1 MIKPV
6 PRFKVGVDLHPQH
19 CTVEQLR
26 AAWTAA
32 DELGVDTIW
41 TWDHFFPLPPGR
53 FVSPSL
59 GGVAEGNHFEGWS
72 LLAAM
77 AADTSRAQIGLLVT
91 ANGYRNP
98 DLLAD
103 MARTVDH
110 ISRGRLILGIGA
122 GWSERDYIEYGY
134 ESGPPAAPL
143 KALEQ
148 SLVRIKAR
156 LGKLKPGPLG
166 PLPIL
171 VGGGGEKVTL
181 RLAAQY
187 ADMWNAFSPLETW
200 ARKNTI
206 LDEWCAKVG
215 RDPGQIERTI
225 GIPQAEVSEWEGCVE
240 AGAQHII
247 LMHPP
252 PFDLTAARFLLEA
265 ARA

>member
-1 MIKPV
+1 MTGSA

-19 CTVEQLR
+19 CTVQKLR
-26 AAWTAA
+26 DAWRAA

-41 TWDHFFPLPPGR
+41 TWDHFLSLPPNP
-53 FVSPSL
+53 FIAPSD
-59 GGVAEGNHFEGWS
+59 GGVEEGNHFEGWS
-72 LLAAM
+72 LLSAM
-77 AADTSRAQIGLLVT
+77 AVETSRAQIGLLVT

-110 ISRGRLILGIGA
+110 LSEGRVILGIGA
-122 GWSERDYIEYGY
+122 GWAERDYVEYGY
-134 ESGPPAAPL
+134 EYGPPAARL
-143 KALEQ
+143 KDLEQ
-148 SLVRIKAR
+148 SLRRIKAR
-156 LGKLKPGPLG
+156 LSKLKPGPIG

-187 ADMWNAFSPLETW
+187 ANMWNAFSPVETW
-200 ARKNTI
+200 ARKNGI
-206 LDEWCAKVG
+206 LDEWCSKVG
-215 RDPGQIERTI
+215 RDPKQIERTI
-225 GIPQAEVSEWEGCVE
+225 GIPQQAAEEWRACIE

-252 PFDLTAARFLLEA
+252 PFDLSAARYLLEA